1 MPEFEESKLRF
12 KPKARIIRTIGD
24 QLISGPEAAVIE
36 LVKNAYD
43 ADANF
48 VEIKFSPPLL
58 TGKGRISITDDGHGM
73 SLDDIQLKWMEPA
86 TASKVK
92 DRRSPSKKRKMMGS
106 KGIGRF
112 AAAKLGRKMA
122 LTSTVTSDDG
132 NVAVLIPELDWSVF
146 SDDVYLSD
154 IAIDYLVQTVE
165 ERTGTTIEI
174 IELHEEWTKARL
186 GKLYNELRRL
196 LSPFATSHGESDD
209 FSVFLDLSDCDT
221 KSAGFEPEEI
231 LGGAETAVQSS
242 APYNGTGHRVHPFP
256 LLSTCDYELGGTL
269 SPDGAFEG
277 SFTIH
282 RAGRGAEPVSV
293 PGTGIKK
300 HDSAGTVEV
309 QLYLFDREAD
319 ALKSNMKAAGLGD
332 MSATEARRLLD
343 SISGVAIY
351 REGFRVRPY
360 GDPENDW
367 LALDT
372 RRVQNPSLRIGH
384 NQVAGYLKIEGEQD
398 SHLFERS
405 SREGFEDNAAFQN
418 LAKLVKRLLA
428 EIVEPKRFDFREKAG
443 IARSRSTSFD
453 ELKELSELKRVRKFL
468 NLLEPKEREE
478 AERII
483 DKESQRLSLR
493 IDAMRERQRVLEAQS
508 SLGAILAEVL
518 HEGSPEATFIKKSA
532 DRMSIMLKTFLSGD
546 DSGKGT
552 AREYFSERIPQLKA
566 SGDKLAE
573 LFRILRPLAGG
584 KRRQPSLFYPI
595 QTIRDALAL
604 FEDHNVDLTIETDAQ
619 GMEFLG
625 HSEDLST
632 AMINIVGNAIHW
644 LEATDIQEP
653 RIQITL
659 SSSEDGGHVFIEDNG
674 PGVREEFME
683 RIFEV
688 GFTLKDGGTGLGLNI
703 AREALAR
710 SGGKLKF
717 HPEHEGGAMFEIV
730 FPAGPEH

>member
-1 MPEFEESKLRF
+1 MNDTSEDKLRF

-43 ADANF
+43 ADASY

-58 TGKGRISITDDGHGM
+58 PGEGRISITDDGHGM
-73 SLDDIQLKWMEPA
+73 SLDDIRLKWMEPA

-92 DRRSPSKKRKMMGS
+92 DRRSPSKTRRMMGS

-112 AAAKLGRKMA
+112 AAAKLGAKMA
-122 LTSTVTSDDG
+122 LTSTVSAEEG
-132 NVAVLIPELDWSVF
+132 SVAVLIPELDWSIF

-154 IAIDYLVQTVE
+154 IAIDYLVQNVE
-165 ERTGTTIEI
+165 GPTGTTIEV
-174 IELHEEWTKARL
+174 IELQESWTKDRL
-186 GKLYNELRRL
+186 SKLYNELRRL
-196 LSPFATSHGESDD
+196 LSPFAASHEKADD
-209 FSVFLDLSDCDT
+209 FSVFLDLSDCDED
-221 KSAGFEPEEI
+221 SAGFDPADIFEDS
-231 LGGAETAVQSS
+231 GDQRNDCGYSGQ
-242 APYNGTGHRVHPFP
+242 GTRVHPFP
-256 LLSTCDYELGGTL
+256 LLSTCDYELDGKL
-269 SPDGAFEG
+269 APNGAFEG

-282 RAGRGAEPVSV
+282 RAGRGAERISIPSA
-293 PGTGIKK
+293 GIKK
-300 HDSAGTVEV
+300 DESAGTVEV
-309 QLYLFDREAD
+309 QLYMFDREAD
-319 ALKSNMKAAGLGD
+319 VLKSNMKLAGMGD
-332 MSATEARRLLD
+332 LSATEARRLLD

-384 NQVAGYLKIEGEQD
+384 NQIAGYLKIEGEQA
-398 SHLFERS
+398 SNLFERS

-443 IARSRSTSFD
+443 ISRSRSSSFD
-453 ELKELSELKRVRKFL
+453 ELKELAELKRVRKL
-468 NLLEPKEREE
+468 IALLEPKQREQ
-478 AERII
+478 AEHII

-493 IDAMRERQRVLEAQS
+493 VEAMRERQRVLEAQS

-518 HEGSPEATFIKKSA
+518 HEGSPEAAFLRKSA
-532 DRMSIMLKTFLSGD
+532 DRMKLMLKTFLTGD
-546 DSGKGT
+546 DNGKSK
-552 AREYFSERIPQLKA
+552 AREFFSERIPQMKA

-573 LFRILRPLAGG
+573 LFRVLRPLAGG
-584 KRRQPSLFYPI
+584 KRRQPELFHPI
-595 QTIRDALAL
+595 KVIK
-604 FEDHNVDLTIETDAQ
+604 DAQ
-619 GMEFLG
+619 AIFEGHQVEIKTGTTAKGMEFLG
-625 HSEDLST
+625 HPEDLST
-632 AMINIVGNAIHW
+632 AMVNIVGNAIHW
-644 LEATDIQEP
+644 LEETGVEEP
-653 RIQITL
+653 YIQITL
-659 SSSEDGGHVFIEDNG
+659 SRSDDGGHVFIEDNG

-717 HPEHEGGAMFEIV
+717 HPEHRGGALFEIE
-730 FPAGPEH
+730 FPVGPEH

>member
-1 MPEFEESKLRF
+1 MRELEEKKLRF
-12 KPKARIIRTIGD
+12 RPKARIIRTIGD

-48 VEIKFSPPLL
+48 VEIKFTPPLVA
-58 TGKGRISITDDGHGM
+58 GQGRISISDDGHGM

-86 TASKVK
+86 TASKVI

-112 AAAKLGRKMA
+112 AAAKLGSKMA
-122 LTSTVTSDDG
+122 LTSTVQEGDESI
-132 NVAVLIPELDWSVF
+132 AVLIPELDWSIF
-146 SDDVYLSD
+146 NDDVYLSD
-154 IAIDYLVQTVE
+154 IAIDYLVQE
-165 ERTGTTIEI
+165 IGGPTGTTIEI
-174 IELHEEWTKARL
+174 IELHEDWSRERIA
-186 GKLYNELRRL
+186 KLYGELRRL
-196 LSPFATSHGESDD
+196 LSPFSASSDESAD
-209 FSVFLDLSDCDT
+209 FSVFLDLSECDGE
-221 KSAGFEPEEI
+221 SSGFEPEEI
-231 LGGAETAVQSS
+231 FGGADAEEPSGGYGGS
-242 APYNGTGHRVHPFP
+242 GRRVRPFP
-256 LLSTCDYELGGTL
+256 LLSACDYELSGTL

-277 SFTIH
+277 FFTIH
-282 RAGRGAEPVSV
+282 RAGRGSETVSLPGAGIKNHES
-293 PGTGIKK
+293 PGTV
-300 HDSAGTVEV
+300 DV

-319 ALKSNMKAAGLGD
+319 ALKSNMRAAGLGD
-332 MSATEARRLLD
+332 MTAVEARRLLD
-343 SISGVAIY
+343 RISGVAIY

-372 RRVQNPSLRIGH
+372 RRVQDPSLRIGH
-384 NQVAGYLKIEGEQD
+384 NQVAGYLKIEGELN

-405 SREGFEDNAAFQN
+405 SREGFEDNSAFQN

-428 EIVEPKRFDFREKAG
+428 EVVEPKRFDFREKAG
-443 IARSRSTSFD
+443 ISRSRSTSFD
-453 ELKELSELKRVRKFL
+453 ELKELSELKRVRKLL
-468 NLLEPKEREE
+468 NLLEPKAREE

-493 IDAMRERQRVLEAQS
+493 IEAMRERQRVLEAQS

-532 DRMSIMLKTFLSGD
+532 DRMSVMLKTFLSGD
-546 DSGKGT
+546 DSGKSK
-552 AREYFSERIPQLKA
+552 AREYFSQRIPQLKA
-566 SGDKLAE
+566 SGDKLSE

-584 KRRQPSLFYPI
+584 KRREASLFFPV
-595 QTIRDALAL
+595 QTIKDALAI
-604 FEDHNVDLTIETDAQ
+604 FEDHEVSLEIDSLAK

-625 HSEDLST
+625 HSEDLTT
-632 AMINIVGNAIHW
+632 AVVNIVGNSIHW
-644 LEATDIQEP
+644 LEATVVEDP
-653 RIQITL
+653 RVHITL
-659 SSSEDGGHVFIEDNG
+659 ARSEDGGHVFIEDNG
-674 PGVREEFME
+674 PGVRSEFMD

-717 HPEHEGGAMFEIV
+717 HPEHEGGALFEIV

>member
-1 MPEFEESKLRF
+1 MNDTSENKLRF

-48 VEIKFSPPLL
+48 VEIKFTPPLQP
-58 TGKGRISITDDGHGM
+58 GEGRISVTDDGHGM
-73 SLDDIQLKWMEPA
+73 SLDDIRLKWMEPA

-92 DRRSPSKKRKMMGS
+92 DRQSPSKTRKMMGS

-112 AAAKLGRKMA
+112 AAAKLGAKMA
-122 LTSTVTSDDG
+122 LTSTVSAKDG
-132 NVAVLIPELDWSVF
+132 QVAVLIPELDWSIF
-146 SDDVYLSD
+146 SEDVYLSD
-154 IAIDYLVQTVE
+154 IAIDYLVQNVE
-165 ERTGTTIEI
+165 EPTGTTIEV
-174 IELHEEWTKARL
+174 IELHESWNKDRL
-186 GKLYNELRRL
+186 SKLYNELRRL
-196 LSPFATSHGESDD
+196 LSPFAASHEKADD
-209 FSVFLDLSDCDT
+209 FSVFLDLSDCDED
-221 KSAGFEPEEI
+221 SAGFDPADIFEDS
-231 LGGAETAVQSS
+231 GDQRNDSGYSGQ
-242 APYNGTGHRVHPFP
+242 GKRVHPFP
-256 LLSTCDYELGGTL
+256 LLSTCDYELDGKL
-269 SPDGAFEG
+269 APNGAFEG

-282 RAGRGAEPVSV
+282 RAGRGAERISIPSASI
-293 PGTGIKK
+293 TQEE
-300 HDSAGTVEV
+300 SAGTVEV
-309 QLYLFDREAD
+309 QLYMFDREAD
-319 ALKSNMKAAGLGD
+319 VLKSNMKLAGMGD
-332 MSATEARRLLD
+332 LSATEARRLLD

-384 NQVAGYLKIEGEQD
+384 NQIAGYLKIEGEQA
-398 SHLFERS
+398 SNLFERS

-418 LAKLVKRLLA
+418 LAKLIKRLLA
-428 EIVEPKRFDFREKAG
+428 EVVEPKRFDFREKAG
-443 IARSRSTSFD
+443 ISRSRSSSFD
-453 ELKELSELKRVRKFL
+453 ELKELAELKRVRKL
-468 NLLEPKEREE
+468 IALLEPKQREQ

-493 IDAMRERQRVLEAQS
+493 VEAMRERQRVLEAQS

-518 HEGSPEATFIKKSA
+518 HEGSPEATFIRKSA
-532 DRMSIMLKTFLSGD
+532 DRMKVMLKTFLTGD
-546 DSGKGT
+546 DNGKSK
-552 AREYFSERIPQLKA
+552 AREFFSERIPQMKA

-573 LFRILRPLAGG
+573 LFRVLRPLAGG
-584 KRRQPSLFYPI
+584 KRRQPELFYPI
-595 QTIRDALAL
+595 KIIKDAQAI
-604 FEDHNVDLTIETDAQ
+604 FESHLVETKIETTAK

-625 HSEDLST
+625 HPEDLST
-632 AMINIVGNAIHW
+632 AMVNILGNAIHW
-644 LEATDIQEP
+644 LEETGVEEP
-653 RIQITL
+653 CIQITL
-659 SSSEDGGHVFIEDNG
+659 SRSEDGGHVFIEDNG

-717 HPEHEGGAMFEIV
+717 HPEHKDGALFEIE
-730 FPAGPEH
+730 FPVGPEH